1 MSLMLYT
8 LVCGDVINTAID
20 LFVPDYKCDI
30 LVVGAGCAG
39 VYAAYSARREGAD
52 VILVENDENIGGM
65 HVQGNV
71 HGYYYG
77 AKGGTFEEDD
87 VICRNNDV
95 YIGKGTFPFLKQA
108 LYTKRLAESGI
119 KMLCGHTPTGIIF
132 DGDTAVGL
140 RVFDGEKK
148 VYIGFG
154 MIIDATSDGHIIR
167 MTNVPKKY
175 GREIDGKTVPFT
187 VRTQYMKDGKYIAVN
202 TDSGFVNQYD
212 CAEFSKKTIIAHSNA
227 SRYIHSGEFIGVASH
242 TGVREG
248 LTYEGEEKLKYE
260 DIILDNPPE
269 KVLFYAYSDLDKHG
283 HDTALDDELYQT
295 WWVISNL
302 ATVTARIP
310 VPMGAVVPK
319 GLKGIV
325 TAGRCFSCD
334 SYAQSAVR
342 MNRDMFRMG
351 ECVGIAAAIAVKSE
365 CGFTDIDYDKY
376 IETVRKYGCYDGD
389 ITKKFGFDYPG
400 GNEPYK
406 AVVFGYEND
415 KHLLKTETPG
425 VAIWSCFINKDDSN
439 MREELYNTA
448 VNSEDNL
455 TKYNHAIA
463 LGVTGDERALPLLRK
478 CIEERDCFWF
488 KDCRRSNQFR
498 SVIAVCLLGRLG
510 DLSDAS
516 LLEEIIFNDSEF
528 DKEMYHTLKPD
539 YLYYKDPDRN
549 FVYFQ
554 MFTHA
559 CMSLVKIYKRSSGNI
574 EELKKCFEILFSD
587 DKIIHRVTHE
597 DEHSPAYIE
606 ISDFIK
612 YILKYCDMKGK
623 EL

>member
-1 MSLMLYT
+1 
-8 LVCGDVINTAID
+8 
-20 LFVPDYKCDI
+20 
-30 LVVGAGCAG
+30 
-39 VYAAYSARREGAD
+39 
-52 VILVENDENIGGM
+52 
-65 HVQGNV
+65 
-71 HGYYYG
+71 
-77 AKGGTFEEDD
+77 
-87 VICRNNDV
+87 
-95 YIGKGTFPFLKQA
+95 
-108 LYTKRLAESGI
+108 
-119 KMLCGHTPTGIIF
+119 
-132 DGDTAVGL
+132 
-140 RVFDGEKK
+140 
-148 VYIGFG
+148 
-154 MIIDATSDGHIIR
+154 
-167 MTNVPKKY
+167 
-175 GREIDGKTVPFT
+175 
-187 VRTQYMKDGKYIAVN
+187 
-202 TDSGFVNQYD
+202 
-212 CAEFSKKTIIAHSNA
+212 
-227 SRYIHSGEFIGVASH
+227 
-242 TGVREG
+242 
-248 LTYEGEEKLKYE
+248 
-260 DIILDNPPE
+260 
-269 KVLFYAYSDLDKHG
+269 
-283 HDTALDDELYQT
+283 
-295 WWVISNL
+295 
-302 ATVTARIP
+302 
-310 VPMGAVVPK
+310 
-319 GLKGIV
+319 
-325 TAGRCFSCD
+325 
-334 SYAQSAVR
+334 
-342 MNRDMFRMG
+342 
-351 ECVGIAAAIAVKSE
+351 
-365 CGFTDIDYDKY
+365 
-376 IETVRKYGCYDGD
+376 
-389 ITKKFGFDYPG
+389 
-400 GNEPYK
+400 
-406 AVVFGYEND
+406 
-415 KHLLKTETPG
+415 
-425 VAIWSCFINKDDSN
+425 